1 MMKNKKMSRLI
12 LLSAVVAAFLGGDVL
27 AQEAASNAVP
37 TLVITNKP
45 LPTILRQGS
54 ENVFSGVETV
64 DTVRVQ
70 KPKMA
75 EDESAGNDGLE
86 SPLFDFDRS
95 PIDTQASQ
103 KVQELQKEYSKLEGA
118 LGQIKDT
125 IRNYQNDGRA
135 QAAKYYS
142 SVAAIQTQLQAGT
155 TPGNPRLVERLNVA
169 QDNLEGL
176 SSSIANF
183 NGVAVQIADVS
194 SVSSFLMQSIQAT
207 YGLTGAVNEDHERLA
222 DLEDNLSG
230 VITNIERLLNI
241 TNEEITRASGY
252 LAAERRNLRTLS
264 LAVANGDIYGA
275 NLSNRL
281 YTQTGAAMFPVSTT
295 PGADAE
301 RPASTQ
307 PLVVI
312 RFTDP
317 NTNYE
322 QALYTAVSEA
332 QDKYPGAKFELV
344 AVDPGTGNAAKRAI
358 ESAKSKRNAER
369 VLRSMVQM
377 GVDANVIV
385 MSNASREDA
394 RAGEVHVLLR

>member
-1 MMKNKKMSRLI
+1 MIKNKKMSRLI
-12 LLSAVVAAFLGGDVL
+12 LMSAVVASFVSGDVL
-27 AQEAASNAVP
+27 AQEASANAVP

-54 ENVFSGVETV
+54 ENVFSGVESV

-70 KPKMA
+70 KPKA
-75 EDESAGNDGLE
+75 VDDEVVNEGLDT
-86 SPLFDFDRS
+86 PLFEFDRS

-103 KVQELQKEYSKLEGA
+103 KVQELQKEYSRLEGA
-118 LGQIKDT
+118 LGQIKET

-135 QAAKYYS
+135 QAAKYYA

-176 SSSIANF
+176 SNSIANF
-183 NGVAVQIADVS
+183 NSVAVQIADVS
-194 SVSSFLMQSIQAT
+194 SVASFLMQSIQAT
-207 YGLTGAVNEDHERLA
+207 YGLTGAVKEDHERLA

-295 PGADAE
+295 PGPNAE

-312 RFTDP
+312 RFNDP

-332 QDKYPGAKFELV
+332 QDKYPGARFELV

-377 GVDANVIV
+377 GVDANAIA